1 MNEKEKTKEKISQ
14 VSVKLFAL
22 KGYDAV
28 GVAEICTKA
37 NVSKGTFYY
46 HFESKEIL
54 FLTLLENWLQG
65 IDQKLITISEQ
76 NLSWDEGI
84 QFILLFLKELALEA
98 SKQNI
103 IFIEFY
109 SKAIRNKTVWNR
121 LDKEMVK
128 YQSLLAGLI
137 QKGIDQKMIKPVDVH
152 MTAKTVIA
160 LIMGLLLEHWLTSK
174 EQELSSLL
182 EHTLK
187 IFLGGIQI

>member
-1 MNEKEKTKEKISQ
+1 
-14 VSVKLFAL
+14 
-22 KGYDAV
+22 
-28 GVAEICTKA
+28 
-37 NVSKGTFYY
+37 
-46 HFESKEIL
+46 
-54 FLTLLENWLQG
+54 
-65 IDQKLITISEQ
+65 
-76 NLSWDEGI
+76 
-84 QFILLFLKELALEA
+84 
-98 SKQNI
+98 
-103 IFIEFY
+103 
-109 SKAIRNKTVWNR
+109 
-121 LDKEMVK
+121 MVK